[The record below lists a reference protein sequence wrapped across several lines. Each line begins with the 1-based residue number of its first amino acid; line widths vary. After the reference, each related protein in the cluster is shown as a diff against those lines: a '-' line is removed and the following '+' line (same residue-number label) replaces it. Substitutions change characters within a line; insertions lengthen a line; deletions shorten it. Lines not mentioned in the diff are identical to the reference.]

1 MSITTARIE
10 YHTAEWSI
18 TATSSDG
25 KFYAVECVHAAE
37 GGDVWDGAVISGHA
51 LTAAIMLAQLKSTGL
66 SIKHSGCAALVPLAQ
81 GLPEDMPRF
90 WV

>member
-10 YHTAEWSI
+10 FSTTAWEI
-18 TATSSDG
+18 TATSIDG
-25 KFYAVECVHAAE
+25 KFFSVECVPAE
-37 GGDVWDGAVISGHA
+37 GDVWDGAVISGHA

-66 SIKHSGCAALVPLAQ
+66 SIKHSGCAALVPLADS
-81 GLPEDMPRF
+81 LPASMPRF